1 MIKRGVKMAKIS
13 YWENGVKITKD
24 ASEMDLH
31 GEIPSAGSLIWGRR
45 NTLDSGL
52 KRNKRR

>member
-1 MIKRGVKMAKIS
+1 MAKIT

-31 GEIPSAGSLIWGRR
+31 GEIPSAGSQIWGRR